1 MLTNVRSGGIRRGER
16 ETNRETLIHP
26 GWHHMQLSGV
36 VDSAEE
42 LLIQLVGAFRAEAYQ
57 TQLKTV
63 LINTIKLGN
72 FTNGVF

>member
-1 MLTNVRSGGIRRGER
+1 
-16 ETNRETLIHP
+16 
-26 GWHHMQLSGV
+26 MQLSGV